1 MREGLKKFLIVA
13 GTVLASGVVAVSA
26 SAFSSVTA
34 VATDDEVPQSG
45 ADDEVIVRKET
56 SAMMEEYP
64 VSYSEPI
71 EEPVLVEESSKI
83 VDNWKT
89 DLSDRHKHSFGVT
102 GSFIDWGNNG
112 DEDVVMTD
120 KNVDG
125 IYTADIH
132 IDNVTSDMI
141 SHQTTDS
148 SNGDWTET
156 GKVGI
161 QFKVRMDNSWNEN
174 WSEYE
179 YIYDRT
185 SNSQTNMCFYAEP
198 GDTIDLTVCLDT
210 TRQDE
215 AAWIIHQMDGSIGE
229 VADDEVYRYWPVG
242 FSVRRN
248 GAASEVYNYPDE
260 NSNIT
265 YTLTNGV
272 LTIKG
277 KGSMQGKY
285 LVSPFKN
292 NTGIKKV
299 VISKG
304 ITDISV
310 GAFYGCTNLTSV
322 TIPDTVTNIGFGAF
336 AGCTKLKTIPLPPS
350 LSQISQ
356 FAFSGCT
363 AMTEIQIPAGLKK
376 IDHGLFYNCSSLGS
390 VTIPEGTEIIADNAF
405 SGCTNLSSVS
415 LPEGI
420 ERIGY
425 KAFSGCTSLSSVSLP
440 KTFGL
445 IDEYA
450 FSGCTALRS
459 IKIPAGTGT
468 IVNMAFYDCTNLSD
482 ITLAG
487 TDVIISSSAFH
498 NTAWYN
504 AQPDGPVYLGKYLY
518 SMYKGTIPQ
527 NTSVVIKD
535 GTVKILNSIL
545 RKGSFPLYGDRYENI
560 VSITFPGSITSIPDG
575 LCREY
580 VDLKK
585 VVMKSGVKEI
595 GHSTFKDCKLLSSVT
610 IPGTV
615 EKIGNS
621 AFENCSSLTT
631 ITIPGTVESIGASAF
646 ENCSS
651 LASVNMQSGL
661 KNIGVCTFSGCTSL
675 TTITIPGTV
684 ESIGAY
690 AFAECSS
697 LTSVNM
703 QSGLKN
709 IGVSTFSVCTSL
721 TTITIPGTVE
731 SIGAR
736 AFTECT
742 SLSSITIPDS
752 VISIGSWAF
761 RHTKWLDDQPTG
773 FVYLGK
779 VLYGYHVKK
788 ENVEYGYERPI
799 EVVPYYS
806 MRINGKNY
814 VMEAA
819 SNSDEIPENTV
830 LVIKSGTKGIAEAA
844 LMNTNIAGVTFP
856 ASITNIGNY
865 AFIDCQ
871 KLREVNIPSGTKKIG
886 DFAFCL
892 CPALTDVYVP
902 NSVTEMGKCVFGENA
917 DSFAICGVKGSY
929 AETYAADYKIP
940 FYDGI
945 RNCASVNSAL
955 LSLGS
960 RIYISGSAKFGSG
973 SYTYSYYYKRT
984 SAKVWKLIGTE
995 NTSSGM
1001 AFFTPRAV
1009 GDFDIKVV
1017 AKDSSGK
1024 SQEMVTKVSIVD
1036 GNAENFVNNSWISV
1050 SKAKPNT
1057 RIYINGNAAGSG
1069 KYKYAFYYKR
1079 TTSSVWKAIG
1089 EEFGSTAS
1097 ASFKPKSA
1105 GEFRIK
1111 VDIIDKNGK
1120 LVSKLMSLSISDD
1133 APDVPTNKST
1143 ISYAY
1148 VTLGNRLTIKGAASG
1163 GAGGYKYTYQQKK
1176 STASKWHTIG
1186 SENTNDTVA
1195 YFKPSAK
1202 GRYDVRVIV
1211 TDKAGVQQERTFVIV
1226 VK

>member
-1 MREGLKKFLIVA
+1 
-13 GTVLASGVVAVSA
+13 
-26 SAFSSVTA
+26 
-34 VATDDEVPQSG
+34 
-45 ADDEVIVRKET
+45 
-56 SAMMEEYP
+56 
-64 VSYSEPI
+64 
-71 EEPVLVEESSKI
+71 
-83 VDNWKT
+83 
-89 DLSDRHKHSFGVT
+89 
-102 GSFIDWGNNG
+102 
-112 DEDVVMTD
+112 
-120 KNVDG
+120 
-125 IYTADIH
+125 
-132 IDNVTSDMI
+132 
-141 SHQTTDS
+141 
-148 SNGDWTET
+148 
-156 GKVGI
+156 
-161 QFKVRMDNSWNEN
+161 
-174 WSEYE
+174 
-179 YIYDRT
+179 
-185 SNSQTNMCFYAEP
+185 
-198 GDTIDLTVCLDT
+198 
-210 TRQDE
+210 
-215 AAWIIHQMDGSIGE
+215 
-229 VADDEVYRYWPVG
+229 
-242 FSVRRN
+242 
-248 GAASEVYNYPDE
+248 
-260 NSNIT
+260 
-265 YTLTNGV
+265 
-272 LTIKG
+272 
-277 KGSMQGKY
+277 MQGKY

-405 SGCTNLSSVS
+405 SGCTNLSSVSLPEGIESIGYKAFSDCTSLGSVTIPEGTEIIADNAFFGCTNLSSVS

-560 VSITFPGSITSIPDG
+560 VSITFPGSITSIPDD
-575 LCREY
+575 LCRKY
-580 VDLKK
+580 VGLKK
-585 VVMKSGVKEI
+585 VIMKSGVKEI

-631 ITIPGTVESIGASAF
+631 ITIPGTVESIGTRAF

-661 KNIGVCTFSGCTSL
+661 KNIGVRTFSGCTSL

-684 ESIGAY
+684 ESIGAG
-690 AFAECSS
+690 AFA
-697 LTSVNM
+697 
-703 QSGLKN
+703 
-709 IGVSTFSVCTSL
+709 
-721 TTITIPGTVE
+721 
-731 SIGAR
+731 
-736 AFTECT
+736 ECT

-752 VISIGSWAF
+752 VISIGSCAF
-761 RHTKWLDDQPTG
+761 HYTKWLDDQPTG

-788 ENVEYGYERPI
+788 ENVEYGGERPG
-799 EVVPYYS
+799 VPSYS
-806 MRINGKNY
+806 MWINGKY
-814 VMEAA
+814 YQIGAA

-902 NSVTEMGKCVFGENA
+902 NSVTEMGECVFGENA

-929 AETYAADYKIP
+929 AETYAADYKIH

>member
-1 MREGLKKFLIVA
+1 
-13 GTVLASGVVAVSA
+13 
-26 SAFSSVTA
+26 
-34 VATDDEVPQSG
+34 
-45 ADDEVIVRKET
+45 
-56 SAMMEEYP
+56 
-64 VSYSEPI
+64 
-71 EEPVLVEESSKI
+71 
-83 VDNWKT
+83 
-89 DLSDRHKHSFGVT
+89 
-102 GSFIDWGNNG
+102 
-112 DEDVVMTD
+112 
-120 KNVDG
+120 
-125 IYTADIH
+125 
-132 IDNVTSDMI
+132 
-141 SHQTTDS
+141 
-148 SNGDWTET
+148 
-156 GKVGI
+156 
-161 QFKVRMDNSWNEN
+161 
-174 WSEYE
+174 
-179 YIYDRT
+179 
-185 SNSQTNMCFYAEP
+185 
-198 GDTIDLTVCLDT
+198 
-210 TRQDE
+210 
-215 AAWIIHQMDGSIGE
+215 
-229 VADDEVYRYWPVG
+229 
-242 FSVRRN
+242 
-248 GAASEVYNYPDE
+248 
-260 NSNIT
+260 
-265 YTLTNGV
+265 
-272 LTIKG
+272 
-277 KGSMQGKY
+277 MQGKY

-322 TIPDTVTNIGFGAF
+322 TIPDTVTDIGFGAF
-336 AGCTKLKTIPLPPS
+336 ASCTKLKTIPLPPS

-405 SGCTNLSSVS
+405 FGCTNLSSVS

-420 ERIGY
+420 ESIGY
-425 KAFSGCTSLSSVSLP
+425 KAFSDCTSLGSVTIPEGIEIIAENAFSGCTSLSSVSLP

-468 IVNMAFYDCTNLSD
+468 IRSMAFNDCTNLSD

-535 GTVKILNSIL
+535 GTVKILSLIL
-545 RKGSFPLYGDRYENI
+545 KEGSYYLYDDRYENI
-560 VSITFPGSITSIPDG
+560 VSITFPGSITSIPDD
-575 LCREY
+575 LCRKY
-580 VDLKK
+580 VGLKK
-585 VVMKSGVKEI
+585 VIMKSGVKEI

-621 AFENCSSLTT
+621 AFENCR
-631 ITIPGTVESIGASAF
+631 
-646 ENCSS
+646 
-651 LASVNMQSGL
+651 
-661 KNIGVCTFSGCTSL
+661 SL

-709 IGVSTFSVCTSL
+709 IGVRTFSVCTSL

-731 SIGAR
+731 SIGAGAFAECTSLSSITIPDSVISIGAG

-752 VISIGSWAF
+752 VISIGSRAF
-761 RHTKWLDDQPTG
+761 HDTKWLDDQPTG

-788 ENVEYGYERPI
+788 ENVEYGGERP
-799 EVVPYYS
+799 VVPVLYYR
-806 MRINGKNY
+806 MRINGKNID
-814 VMEAA
+814 AA

-902 NSVTEMGKCVFGENA
+902 NSVTEMGECVFGENA

-1202 GRYDVRVIV
+1202 GKYDVRVIV

>member
-1 MREGLKKFLIVA
+1 
-13 GTVLASGVVAVSA
+13 
-26 SAFSSVTA
+26 
-34 VATDDEVPQSG
+34 
-45 ADDEVIVRKET
+45 
-56 SAMMEEYP
+56 
-64 VSYSEPI
+64 
-71 EEPVLVEESSKI
+71 
-83 VDNWKT
+83 
-89 DLSDRHKHSFGVT
+89 
-102 GSFIDWGNNG
+102 
-112 DEDVVMTD
+112 
-120 KNVDG
+120 
-125 IYTADIH
+125 
-132 IDNVTSDMI
+132 
-141 SHQTTDS
+141 
-148 SNGDWTET
+148 
-156 GKVGI
+156 
-161 QFKVRMDNSWNEN
+161 
-174 WSEYE
+174 
-179 YIYDRT
+179 
-185 SNSQTNMCFYAEP
+185 
-198 GDTIDLTVCLDT
+198 
-210 TRQDE
+210 
-215 AAWIIHQMDGSIGE
+215 
-229 VADDEVYRYWPVG
+229 
-242 FSVRRN
+242 
-248 GAASEVYNYPDE
+248 
-260 NSNIT
+260 
-265 YTLTNGV
+265 
-272 LTIKG
+272 
-277 KGSMQGKY
+277 MQGKY

-585 VVMKSGVKEI
+585 VIMKSGVKEI

-631 ITIPGTVESIGASAF
+631 ITIPGTVESIGAGAF

-661 KNIGVCTFSGCTSL
+661 KNIGVRTFSGCTSL

-684 ESIGAY
+684 ESIG
-690 AFAECSS
+690 
-697 LTSVNM
+697 T
-703 QSGLKN
+703 
-709 IGVSTFSVCTSL
+709 
-721 TTITIPGTVE
+721 
-731 SIGAR
+731 R

-1133 APDVPTNKST
+1133 APDVPTYKST

-1202 GRYDVRVIV
+1202 GKYDVRVIV

>member
-1 MREGLKKFLIVA
+1 
-13 GTVLASGVVAVSA
+13 
-26 SAFSSVTA
+26 
-34 VATDDEVPQSG
+34 
-45 ADDEVIVRKET
+45 
-56 SAMMEEYP
+56 
-64 VSYSEPI
+64 
-71 EEPVLVEESSKI
+71 
-83 VDNWKT
+83 
-89 DLSDRHKHSFGVT
+89 
-102 GSFIDWGNNG
+102 
-112 DEDVVMTD
+112 
-120 KNVDG
+120 
-125 IYTADIH
+125 
-132 IDNVTSDMI
+132 
-141 SHQTTDS
+141 
-148 SNGDWTET
+148 
-156 GKVGI
+156 
-161 QFKVRMDNSWNEN
+161 
-174 WSEYE
+174 
-179 YIYDRT
+179 
-185 SNSQTNMCFYAEP
+185 
-198 GDTIDLTVCLDT
+198 
-210 TRQDE
+210 
-215 AAWIIHQMDGSIGE
+215 
-229 VADDEVYRYWPVG
+229 
-242 FSVRRN
+242 
-248 GAASEVYNYPDE
+248 
-260 NSNIT
+260 
-265 YTLTNGV
+265 
-272 LTIKG
+272 
-277 KGSMQGKY
+277 MQGKY

-420 ERIGY
+420 ESIGY
-425 KAFSGCTSLSSVSLP
+425 KAFSDCTSLGSVSLP

-585 VVMKSGVKEI
+585 VIMKSGVKEI

-631 ITIPGTVESIGASAF
+631 ITIPGTVESIGA
-646 ENCSS
+646 
-651 LASVNMQSGL
+651 G
-661 KNIGVCTFSGCTSL
+661 
-675 TTITIPGTV
+675 
-684 ESIGAY
+684 
-690 AFAECSS
+690 AFA
-697 LTSVNM
+697 
-703 QSGLKN
+703 
-709 IGVSTFSVCTSL
+709 
-721 TTITIPGTVE
+721 
-731 SIGAR
+731 
-736 AFTECT
+736 ECT

-788 ENVEYGYERPI
+788 ENVEYGGERPG
-799 EVVPYYS
+799 VPSYS
-806 MRINGKNY
+806 MWINGKY
-814 VMEAA
+814 YQIGAA

-902 NSVTEMGKCVFGENA
+902 NSVTEMGECVFGENA

-1202 GRYDVRVIV
+1202 GKYDVRVIV

>member
-1 MREGLKKFLIVA
+1 
-13 GTVLASGVVAVSA
+13 
-26 SAFSSVTA
+26 
-34 VATDDEVPQSG
+34 
-45 ADDEVIVRKET
+45 
-56 SAMMEEYP
+56 
-64 VSYSEPI
+64 
-71 EEPVLVEESSKI
+71 
-83 VDNWKT
+83 
-89 DLSDRHKHSFGVT
+89 
-102 GSFIDWGNNG
+102 
-112 DEDVVMTD
+112 
-120 KNVDG
+120 
-125 IYTADIH
+125 
-132 IDNVTSDMI
+132 
-141 SHQTTDS
+141 
-148 SNGDWTET
+148 
-156 GKVGI
+156 
-161 QFKVRMDNSWNEN
+161 
-174 WSEYE
+174 
-179 YIYDRT
+179 
-185 SNSQTNMCFYAEP
+185 
-198 GDTIDLTVCLDT
+198 
-210 TRQDE
+210 
-215 AAWIIHQMDGSIGE
+215 
-229 VADDEVYRYWPVG
+229 
-242 FSVRRN
+242 
-248 GAASEVYNYPDE
+248 
-260 NSNIT
+260 
-265 YTLTNGV
+265 
-272 LTIKG
+272 
-277 KGSMQGKY
+277 MQGKY

-322 TIPDTVTNIGFGAF
+322 TIPDTVTDIGFGAF
-336 AGCTKLKTIPLPPS
+336 ASCTKLKTIPLPPS

-420 ERIGY
+420 ESIGY
-425 KAFSGCTSLSSVSLP
+425 KAFSDCTSLGSVTIPEGIEIIAENAFSGCTSLSSVSLP

-468 IVNMAFYDCTNLSD
+468 IRSMAFNDCTNLSD

-535 GTVKILNSIL
+535 GTVKILSLIL
-545 RKGSFPLYGDRYENI
+545 KEGSYYLYDDRYENI
-560 VSITFPGSITSIPDG
+560 VSITFPGSITSIPDD
-575 LCREY
+575 LCRKY
-580 VDLKK
+580 VGLKK
-585 VVMKSGVKEI
+585 VIMKSGVKEI

-631 ITIPGTVESIGASAF
+631 ITIPGTVESIGA
-646 ENCSS
+646 
-651 LASVNMQSGL
+651 G
-661 KNIGVCTFSGCTSL
+661 
-675 TTITIPGTV
+675 
-684 ESIGAY
+684 
-690 AFAECSS
+690 AFANCSS

-709 IGVSTFSVCTSL
+709 IGVGTFSVCTSL

-799 EVVPYYS
+799 EEVPYYS
-806 MRINGKNY
+806 MRINGKY
-814 VMEAA
+814 YQIGAA

-902 NSVTEMGKCVFGENA
+902 NSVTEMGECVFGENA

-1202 GRYDVRVIV
+1202 GKYDVRVIV